1 MDLPKLKIPKSFY
14 DNFDTVVKY
23 QNVQLIK
30 AICEFKGWDKDR
42 EEEITRCFF
51 NGEIPET
58 KLKPSKVE
66 SVKEMEKPKAKR
78 LIRKKANNHI
88 RDKVEN
94 EKIVYIQKPIEV
106 DGIKY
111 MLEDPTNNVYNAKSN
126 KFVGI
131 YYIDNSGLGKINTRL
146 QEN

>member
-1 MDLPKLKIPKSFY
+1 MGSPKLKIPKSFF

-51 NGEIPET
+51 NGEKPET
-58 KLKPSKVE
+58 KIKPSKVE
-66 SVKEMEKPKAKR
+66 PVKEMEKPKTKR
-78 LIRKKANNHI
+78 LIRKKATHYI
-88 RDKVEN
+88 EDKVDN

-111 MLEDPTNNVYNAKSN
+111 LLEDPTNNVYNAKSN

>member
-1 MDLPKLKIPKSFY
+1 MDSPKLKIPKSFY

-51 NGEIPET
+51 NGETPET

-66 SVKEMEKPKAKR
+66 SVKEMEKPKVKR

-111 MLEDPTNNVYNAKSN
+111 LLEDPTNNVYNAKSN

>member
-1 MDLPKLKIPKSFY
+1 MASPKLKIPKSFF
-14 DNFDTVVKY
+14 DNFDTVVRY
-23 QNVQLIK
+23 QNVQLIR
-30 AICEFKGWDKDR
+30 AICDFKGWDKDR

-51 NGEIPET
+51 NGEIPES
-58 KLKPSKVE
+58 KLKISKVE
-66 SVKEMEKPKAKR
+66 SSLEKVIKPKR
-78 LIRKKANNHI
+78 LIRKKVDNYKKTESKN
-88 RDKVEN
+88 E

-111 MLEDPTNNVYNAKSN
+111 LLEDPTNNVYNINNN

-131 YYIDNSGLGKINTRL
+131 YYIDNSGHGMINTRS

>member
-1 MDLPKLKIPKSFY
+1 MGSPKLKIPKSFF

-51 NGEIPET
+51 NGETPET
-58 KLKPSKVE
+58 KIKPSKVE
-66 SVKEMEKPKAKR
+66 PVKEMEKPKPKR
-78 LIRKKANNHI
+78 LIRKKATNHI
-88 RDKVEN
+88 EDKVEN

-111 MLEDPTNNVYNAKSN
+111 LLEDPTNNVYNAKSN